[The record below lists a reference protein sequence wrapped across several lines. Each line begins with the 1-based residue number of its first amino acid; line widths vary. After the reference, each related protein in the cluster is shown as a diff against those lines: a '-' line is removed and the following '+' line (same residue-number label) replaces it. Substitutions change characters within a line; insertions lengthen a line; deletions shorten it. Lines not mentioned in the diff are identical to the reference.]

1 MKTKEQIL
9 DWLDRQ
15 PWKGEFYE
23 NVFKLGSAD
32 EISYDCYFI
41 AQAFPWCA
49 TWLGEEVWLKR
60 DREFRKW
67 YDSEDKPTSWKEYC
81 TTDAIKKFGLKP

>member
-41 AQAFPWCA
+41 SHAFPWCA
-49 TWLGEEVWLKR
+49 TGQGEKVWR
-60 DREFRKW
+60 DRNEEFCKW
-67 YDSEDKPTSWKEYC
+67 YNSEDKSTSWKEYC
-81 TTDAIKKFGLKP
+81 TPDAIKKFGLKP